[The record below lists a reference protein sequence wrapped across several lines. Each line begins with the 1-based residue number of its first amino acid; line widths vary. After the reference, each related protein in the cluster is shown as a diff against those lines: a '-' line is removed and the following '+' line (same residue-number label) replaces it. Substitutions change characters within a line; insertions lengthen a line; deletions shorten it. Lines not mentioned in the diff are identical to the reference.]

1 MGDYQKTKDQL
12 ITEIVKLRNLL
23 HAAEKNTQDSDNH
36 VQDRFIS
43 IIKNQVYNVFLIG
56 IKEFPEIVTIKA
68 VYSNINEKNIFNL
81 NPTGEFTTLKKNK
94 IPLSIFTLIKKLIST
109 GEPVH
114 EIIKICS
121 ETVEGIWCDLFL
133 IKEKED
139 QIFLF
144 YRDMTEINNIFLGL
158 EKSKTELREL
168 QDNVPIGLYK
178 STPEGKLLYINNWF
192 AKMLGYDSP
201 KELIRKDVRELYAN
215 QTDRL
220 NIVKHLN
227 RDGKQDK
234 IEVQLKC
241 KDNSLIWVVINANT
255 VFDSDRNAISYD
267 GYIYDITERKLALDK
282 LKDSESMFNAIADN
296 IRSLIYIYNSS
307 GQFIYANP
315 AVYEVTGYKRD
326 ELLKKKFYEIIHPD
340 DVEIVKKRGTDR
352 LAGRNAPRNYEFKI
366 LTKQGKPKWIE
377 IFTTLADLNGEYVAV
392 GLASDITDRKEALE
406 EIKSSEEKYKSL
418 YSFFRLMADN
428 VPDMIWAKNLRKEYI
443 FVNRSVCKN
452 LLNVTDTEEP
462 VGKTEEYYIE
472 EEKRKHTDDPDWFTF
487 GENSPD
493 SDEQVI
499 ETKKTQRVDEYGYVQ
514 GKFIHMDIQKS
525 PLWDNDGNMIGI
537 VGSARDVTIQR
548 QMEENQQ
555 REELIKTIVYR
566 INNAVNT
573 TKDLGE
579 FFTVIRLELSR
590 IIDTTNLFIALYDQE
605 KDTISMPYFID
616 EKDRFTNLPRKKTL
630 THYLIKNKKPLLLKS
645 YDYYDLA
652 RRDEIE
658 LVGTPA
664 KIWLG
669 VPLQLKNELIGAIV
683 LQNYK
688 DENAFNKNDLELMKF
703 VSVQISASISQK
715 MADDSIRE
723 SEFMLRQIID
733 NVPVMIFAKDI
744 NLKYVL
750 VNKEFANAYGLRV
763 DEIEGRLQ
771 SDIHPKQDEIENYL
785 EDDLSVIELGE
796 IKVINEEQFT
806 TIHDDTR
813 ILKTIKI
820 PFKTTTRKGIALL
833 GVAMDITDR
842 RKVEVELQKAK
853 EKAEESDRLKTAFLA
868 NMSHEIRTPMNAIVG
883 FSELLHDPDL
893 TNDNRKEFVKLI
905 GDNSKLLLSLIED
918 IIDVA
923 KIEAEQL
930 KIVHTTCQVN
940 QILDEL
946 HHHYSNQVRRFADKH
961 IELKVSKQ
969 INDNAFSIKTDP
981 LRFKQ
986 VMNNL
991 LGNAIKFTQQG
1002 SVEFGY
1008 KVEDE
1013 KKIIFFIKDTG
1024 IGLAQD
1030 KLNLIFERFRQAQ
1043 ESSTKEY
1050 GGTGLGLTI
1059 SRRLVELLGG
1069 TIWVESVLHEGST
1082 FFFSLPY
1089 VPVKSNSVSEII
1101 GYTIETHDWRGKTIL
1116 VAEDERSNFELIKAT
1131 LQKTE
1136 VEILW
1141 AKNGLEAVKMAFDIP
1156 EISLILMDMRMPEMN
1171 GYEATL
1177 KIKEIRSDLPIIS
1190 LTAYAM
1196 TEDQDKSF
1204 SAGCDEYISKPF
1216 NPIDLIRIMDKY
1228 IK

>member
-1 MGDYQKTKDQL
+1 MGDRKKTKDQL
-12 ITEIVKLRNLL
+12 ITEIVKLRGQL
-23 HAAEKNTQDSDNH
+23 HAKEENIQNPDKLI
-36 VQDRFIS
+36 QDRFIS
-43 IIKNQVYNVFLIG
+43 IIKNQVYNVFKIG
-56 IKEFPEIVTIKA
+56 LKEFPGKLSIKA
-68 VYSNINEKNIFNL
+68 VYSNISDKNIFKL
-81 NPTGEFTTLKKNK
+81 NPNSETTILEKNG
-94 IPLSIFTLIKKLIST
+94 IPLSIFTLIQKLIKT
-109 GEPVH
+109 EKPVH
-114 EIIKICS
+114 EIINICNENS
-121 ETVEGIWCDLFL
+121 EGIWCDLFL
-133 IKEKED
+133 IKENDE

-144 YRDMTEINNIFLGL
+144 YRDLTEINNLFLGL
-158 EKSKTELREL
+158 EKTKRDLREL

-178 STPEGKLLYINNWF
+178 STPDGKLLYINNWF

-201 KELIRKDVRELYAN
+201 KDLIRKDVRELYAD

-227 RDGKQDK
+227 NEGKQDK

-255 VFDSDRNAISYD
+255 VFDSDHKAISYD

-282 LKDSESMFNAIADN
+282 LKDSESIFNSIADN
-296 IRSLIYIYNSS
+296 IQSLIYIFNTS
-307 GQFIYANP
+307 GQFIYVSP
-315 AVYEVTGYKRD
+315 AVYEVTGYKSH
-326 ELLKKKFYEIIHPD
+326 ELLKKKFFEIIHPD
-340 DVEIVKKRGTDR
+340 DVDIVKKRGTDR
-352 LAGRNAPRNYEFKI
+352 LAGKMAPRNYEFKI
-366 LTKQGKPKWIE
+366 LTKQGNPKWIE
-377 IFTTLADLNGEYVAV
+377 IFTTTTDLKGESVAV
-392 GLASDITDRKEALE
+392 GIATDITARKEALE
-406 EIKSSEEKYKSL
+406 EIKSNEEKYKTL

-428 VPDMIWAKNLRKEYI
+428 VPDMIWAKNLAKEYI
-443 FVNRSVCKN
+443 FVNRSVCKT
-452 LLNVTDTEEP
+452 LFNVADTEEP
-462 VGKTEEYYIE
+462 VGKTDEYYIQKE
-472 EEKRKHTDDPDWFTF
+472 QGIHADDPTWFTF

-499 ETKKTQRVDEYGYVQ
+499 ETQKTQRVDEYGYVR
-514 GKFIHMDIQKS
+514 GKFMHMDIQKS
-525 PLWDNDGNMIGI
+525 PLWDNEGNMIGI
-537 VGSARDVTIQR
+537 VGSGRDVTLQR
-548 QMEENQQ
+548 KMEENQH
-555 REELIKTIVYR
+555 REELIKTIIYG
-566 INNAVNT
+566 ISNAVNT

-579 FFTVIRLELSR
+579 FFTVTRLELSR
-590 IIDTTNLFIALYDQE
+590 IIDTTNLFIALYDEE
-605 KDTISMPYFID
+605 KDMISMPYFVD
-616 EKDRFTNLPRKKTL
+616 EKDRFTNLPRRKTL

-645 YDYYDLA
+645 NDYLELA
-652 RRDEIE
+652 RRNEIE
-658 LVGTPA
+658 LVGSPA
-664 KIWLG
+664 KVWLG

-688 DENAFNKNDLELMKF
+688 DENAFNKNDLDLMKF
-703 VSVQISASISQK
+703 ISVQISASISQK
-715 MADDSIRE
+715 MADDSLRE

-750 VNKEFANAYGLRV
+750 VNKEFASAYGLRV

-771 SDIHPKQDEIENYL
+771 SDIHPIKSEIETYL
-785 EDDLSVIELGE
+785 EDDLSVIEQGE
-796 IKVINEEQFT
+796 IKVINEEKFT
-806 TIHDDTR
+806 TRDEDIR

-820 PFKTTTRKGIALL
+820 PFKATTRQGIALL

-842 RKVEVELQKAK
+842 RKAEVELNKAK

-883 FSELLHDPDL
+883 FSELLHDPEL
-893 TNDNRKEFVKLI
+893 TDKNRKEFVKLI
-905 GDNSKLLLSLIED
+905 GDNSKLLLNLIED

-940 QILDEL
+940 LILDEL
-946 HHHYSNQVRRFADKH
+946 HHHYSNQVRRFVDKN
-961 IELKVSKQ
+961 IELTITKQ
-969 INDNAFSIKTDP
+969 FRENDFSIKTDP

-986 VMNNL
+986 IMNNL

-1002 SVEFGY
+1002 IVEFGY
-1008 KVEDE
+1008 KVENE
-1013 KKIIFFIKDTG
+1013 RIIFHIRDTG

-1030 KLNLIFERFRQAQ
+1030 KLGLIFERFRQAQ

-1069 TIWVESVLHEGST
+1069 SIWVESVLNEGST

-1089 VPVKSNSVSEII
+1089 IPVKSHTVAQISNYSLDS
-1101 GYTIETHDWRGKTIL
+1101 HNWRGKTIL
-1116 VAEDERSNFELIKAT
+1116 VAEDEKSNFELIKAT
-1131 LQKTE
+1131 LQKTN

-1141 AKNGLEAVKMAFDIP
+1141 AKNGLEAVEFAFTSP
-1156 EISLILMDMRMPEMN
+1156 GISLVLMDMRMPEMN

-1177 KIKEIRSDLPIIS
+1177 KIKEIRNNLPIIS

-1196 TEDQDKSF
+1196 TEDRDKSF
-1204 SAGCDEYISKPF
+1204 LAGCDEYISKPF
-1216 NPIDLIRIMDKY
+1216 NPIDLIRKMAKY
-1228 IK
+1228 IKI